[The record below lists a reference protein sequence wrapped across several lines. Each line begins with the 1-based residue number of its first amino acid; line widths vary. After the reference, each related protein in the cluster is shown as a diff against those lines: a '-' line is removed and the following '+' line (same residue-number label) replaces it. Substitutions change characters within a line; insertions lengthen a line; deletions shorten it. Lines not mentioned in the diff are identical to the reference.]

1 MMFCLLYGIGSMG
14 AKKSL
19 KREIREILLR
29 DGTDGRPIIYKN
41 TNVTGRRKR
50 PVMFFLKG
58 TTLLSS
64 WIDVGIFWARSDD
77 E

>member
-1 MMFCLLYGIGSMG
+1 MVGSYRRYVG
-14 AKKSL
+14 P
-19 KREIREILLR
+19 RF
-29 DGTDGRPIIYKN
+29 GRGNWFGPRGRSGRRIIYKN
-41 TNVTGRRKR
+41 TSVTGRRKR

-64 WIDVGIFWARSDD
+64 WIGVGIFWARSDD